1 MTDHDHRV
9 IEYPV
14 RSPDTQRPPS
24 EHDRHSSP
32 GRRLLGLGALLLLV
46 GGLAFGVGRH
56 YALHLEVTAAAEQH
70 RDLVPSVRVEAV
82 RASANTM
89 SVTLPATTNAFEAAN
104 IYARASGYVTQ
115 RNVDIGS
122 LVKAGDLL
130 AAITAPELD
139 HQIAQAEANLA
150 QAKASRRQTKA
161 NRELA
166 RVTWGRDAV
175 LVQEGWVTQQHG
187 DTDRLNYAAQQQ
199 AKQANDAAIQSQEAQ
214 LLVLRQQ
221 KAYQQVVA
229 PFDGVVTRRNIDVG
243 SLVQADATNGTFM
256 FTLTQ
261 SDVMRIRLYVP
272 QDAAIGVKPGV
283 DAVVRV
289 PEMPDRRFTGKVTR
303 IADAQDPATRTLMTE
318 IDVPNPDG
326 ALSPGVYCT
335 VELKLPRRT
344 PSLIVPAGAI
354 VFDRDGLHVL
364 VVENGVAHSRKITE
378 VRDLGTEVEVS
389 AGVKAGDE
397 VVLSPPVDLED
408 GSELQVRA
416 PAPGKTASAQPTA
429 KENDR

>member
-1 MTDHDHRV
+1 MTDLDHRV
-9 IEYPV
+9 LEHPA
-14 RSPDTQRPPS
+14 RNRQTQRRPG
-24 EHDRHSSP
+24 EHDRPSGS
-32 GRRLLGLGALLLLV
+32 GRRLFGLGAVLLLFGALAV
-46 GGLAFGVGRH
+46 GVWQH
-56 YALHLEVTAAAEQH
+56 YARHLEVVAAAEQH
-70 RDLVPSVRVEAV
+70 RDFVPTVRVEAV
-82 RASANTM
+82 RASPGTM
-89 SVTLPATTNAFEAAN
+89 SVTLPATTNAFQDAN
-104 IYARASGYVTQ
+104 IYARASGYITE

-122 LVKAGDLL
+122 RVKAGDLL

-139 HQIAQAEANLA
+139 DQIAQAEASLA

-166 RVTWGRDAV
+166 RVTWARDSV
-175 LVQEGWVTQQHG
+175 LVKQGWATQQQG

-199 AKQANDAAIQSQEAQ
+199 AKQVNDAAIQSQQAQ

-243 SLVQADATNGTFM
+243 SLVQADATSGTFM

-272 QDAAIGVKPGV
+272 QDAALGVKPGV
-283 DAVVRV
+283 EAVVRV
-289 PEMPDRRFTGKVTR
+289 PEIPDHPFPGKVAR
-303 IADAQDPATRTLMTE
+303 IADALDPATRTLMTE
-318 IDVPNPDG
+318 IDVLNADG
-326 ALSPGVYCT
+326 ELSPGIYCA
-335 VELKLPRRT
+335 VELKVPRRT

-364 VVENGVAHSRKITE
+364 VAENGVVHSRKITE
-378 VRDLGTEVEVS
+378 IRDLGTEVEIS
-389 AGVKAGDE
+389 EGVKQGDQ

-408 GSELQVRA
+408 GNKVQIRATA
-416 PAPGKTASAQPTA
+416 PATTAS
-429 KENDR
+429 

>member
-1 MTDHDHRV
+1 MADRDHRV
-9 IEYPV
+9 VEHPEQSRDAHRPFGERDR
-14 RSPDTQRPPS
+14 RSGAS
-24 EHDRHSSP
+24 
-32 GRRLLGLGALLLLV
+32 GRRLLGFGALLLLF
-46 GGLAFGVGRH
+46 GALAFGVWRH
-56 YALHLEVTAAAEQH
+56 YTRHVEVTVIAEQNH
-70 RDLVPSVRVEAV
+70 EFVPNVRVAAV
-82 RASANTM
+82 RASDATM
-89 SVTLPATTNAFEAAN
+89 SVTLPATTNAFQAAN
-104 IYARASGYVTQ
+104 IYARASGYITE

-122 LVKAGDLL
+122 HVKVGDLL

-139 HQIAQAEANLA
+139 HQIAQAEASLG

-166 RVTWGRDAV
+166 RVTWGRDSV
-175 LVQEGWVTQQHG
+175 LVRQGWATEQQG

-199 AKQANDAAIQSQEAQ
+199 AKQVGDAAIQSQEAQ

-243 SLVQADATNGTFM
+243 SLVQADATSGTFM

-283 DAVVRV
+283 DAVIRV
-289 PEMPDRRFTGKVTR
+289 PEIPGRLFTGKVTR
-303 IADAQDPATRTLMTE
+303 IADALDPATRTLMTE
-318 IDVPNPDG
+318 IDVSNSDG
-326 ALSPGVYCT
+326 ELSPGTYCT
-335 VELKLPRRT
+335 VELNVPRRT

-364 VVENGVAHSRKITE
+364 VVENGIAHSRKITE

-389 AGVKAGDE
+389 DGVKQGE
-397 VVLSPPVDLED
+397 WVVLTPPVDLED
-408 GSELQVRA
+408 GSKVQIRMA
-416 PAPGKTASAQPTA
+416 GTAH
-429 KENDR
+429 

>member
-1 MTDHDHRV
+1 MKDFDPQVLEHPAWDRQSPLPPPAEHA
-9 IEYPV
+9 
-14 RSPDTQRPPS
+14 RSS
-24 EHDRHSSP
+24 AF
-32 GRRLLGLGALLLLV
+32 GRRLLGLAAILLLFGAV
-46 GGLAFGVGRH
+46 AFGVWRH
-56 YALHLEVTAAAEQH
+56 YAAHLYVVALAEQH
-70 RDLVPSVRVEAV
+70 RDFVPSVRVAAV
-82 RASANTM
+82 GASAGTM
-89 SVTLPATTNAFEAAN
+89 SVTLPATTNAFQAAD
-104 IYARASGYVTQ
+104 IFARASGYVTQ

-122 LVKAGDLL
+122 RVKAGDLL

-150 QAKASRRQTKA
+150 QAEASRRQTKA

-166 RVTWGRDAV
+166 RVTWGRNSI
-175 LVQEGWVTQQHG
+175 LVRQGWVTQQQG
-187 DTDRLNYAAQQQ
+187 DTDRLTYAAQQQ
-199 AKQANDAAIQSQEAQ
+199 AKQVNDAAIRSQEAQ

-243 SLVQADATNGTFM
+243 SLVQADATSGTFM

-272 QDAAIGVKPGV
+272 QDAAIGVKPGIE
-283 DAVVRV
+283 AVVRV
-289 PEMPDRRFTGKVTR
+289 PEIPDRRFTGKVTR

-326 ALSPGVYCT
+326 ELSPGVYCT
-335 VELKLPRRT
+335 VELKVPRRT

-364 VVENGVAHSRKITE
+364 VVDDGLVHSRKVSEI
-378 VRDLGTEVEVS
+378 RDLGTEVEVS
-389 AGVKAGDE
+389 EGVKEGDQ

-408 GSELQVRA
+408 GNKVQVRA
-416 PAPGKTASAQPTA
+416 TPAAKPAS
-429 KENDR
+429 

>member
-1 MTDHDHRV
+1 MTDRDNCV
-9 IEYPV
+9 LDYPA
-14 RSPDTQRPPS
+14 RNRDTQRPTS
-24 EHDRHSSP
+24 EHDRRTGS
-32 GRRLLGLGALLLLV
+32 GRRLLGFGAVLLLLS
-46 GGLAFGVGRH
+46 GLALGVWRH
-56 YALHLEVTAAAEQH
+56 YTLHLEVTAAAEQH
-70 RDLVPSVRVEAV
+70 RDFVPTVRVEAV
-82 RASANTM
+82 RASPGTM
-89 SVTLPATTNAFEAAN
+89 SVTLPATTNAFQAAN
-104 IYARASGYVTQ
+104 IYARASGYIAE

-122 LVKAGDLL
+122 HVKVGDLL

-139 HQIAQAEANLA
+139 HQIGQAEASLA
-150 QAKASRRQTKA
+150 QVKASRRQTKA

-166 RVTWGRDAV
+166 RVTWGRDSV
-175 LVQEGWVTQQHG
+175 LVRQGWVTQQQG
-187 DTDRLNYAAQQQ
+187 DNDRLNYAAQQQ
-199 AKQANDAAIQSQEAQ
+199 AKHANDAAIQSQEAQ

-229 PFDGVVTRRNIDVG
+229 PFDGVVTQRNIDVG
-243 SLVQADATNGTFM
+243 SLVQADATSGTFM

-289 PEMPDRRFTGKVTR
+289 PEIPDHTFPGKVAR
-303 IADAQDPATRTLMTE
+303 IADALDPATRTLMTE

-326 ALSPGVYCT
+326 ELSPGLYCT
-335 VELKLPRRT
+335 VELKVPRRT

-389 AGVKAGDE
+389 DGVKQGDQ
-397 VVLSPPVDLED
+397 VVLTPPVDLED
-408 GSELQVRA
+408 GSSVQVRV
-416 PAPGKTASAQPTA
+416 TPTA
-429 KENDR
+429 KSSS